1 MKFSARSGIAS
12 FGVVAALLVSA
23 SFANAQEGKLSFS
36 GFADLRFSNYTIE
49 KDGPN
54 VSTANAE
61 SGFGVEDGA
70 FYVGYAKNNWSLFLD
85 APFRREKNSDDG
97 GVAGTTGN
105 GSNGSNILFGGDKAQ
120 VYAKYMIME
129 GLHFQVG
136 QWDTIFGIEAND
148 SKDRLF
154 GKTSL
159 VFDQMVP
166 VTHTGALLGW
176 AGHGFHAKAMAA
188 NANGKGTLGNNAPAA
203 ANDTSGNNKT
213 EYGAAFGWAN
223 EMFRAQLG
231 YLSRSTNKVNSA
243 PLKHDSRTLTDVTFG
258 VTWEALT
265 VDLEY
270 AMIDDPSKNT
280 LTTNAA
286 VAAESTDSEKD
297 GTGLLA
303 LVGYKFTD
311 EFSLGVR
318 YEMLTNDP
326 GLSAQWKDAT
336 AYGVV
341 VHHKLDENFQA
352 RAEYNM
358 YSYDNISTA
367 ATAKDWDESRFNLA
381 LLASF

>member
-36 GFADLRFSNYTIE
+36 GFADLRYSNYTIE
-49 KDGPN
+49 KDGPT
-54 VSTANAE
+54 VSSANAE
-61 SGFGVEDGA
+61 SGFGIEDGA

-85 APFRREKNSDDG
+85 APFRRAKASDDSDLAG
-97 GVAGTTGN
+97 GEA
-105 GSNGSNILFGGDKAQ
+105 SNSNKILFGGDKAQ
-120 VYAKYMIME
+120 VYAKYQIME

-136 QWDTIFGIEAND
+136 QWDTIFGIEAKD

-159 VFDQMVP
+159 VFDKMVP
-166 VTHTGALLGW
+166 VTHTGALIGW
-176 AGHGFHAKAMAA
+176 AGHGFHAKGMAA
-188 NANGKGTLGNNAPAA
+188 NANGKGTLGSDTPAA

-231 YLSRSTNKVNSA
+231 YLSRSSNKVNSA
-243 PLKHDSRTLTDVTFG
+243 PLEHDSRTLTDVTFG
-258 VTWEALT
+258 VTWEALS

-280 LTTNAA
+280 LTTADA
-286 VAAESTDSEKD
+286 PSAEATDSEKD

-326 GLSAQWKDAT
+326 GLSASWKDAT

-341 VHHKLDENFQA
+341 IHHKLDENFQA

-367 ATAKDWDESRFNLA
+367 ANAKDWDESRFNLA